1 MTMAILIDANVLYAY
16 TNAKDAHY
24 KESIDLMKKIIGGL
38 YGIPIITDY
47 LFDEIVSVVS
57 RKNTRGK
64 AKILGE
70 YLLTSQ
76 FRFVRINT
84 ELFKQSWN
92 IFTTHERFSFTD
104 CTNIAVLQT
113 FKIEYIATFDKE
125 FKTVKGIRVINQ

>member
-1 MTMAILIDANVLYAY
+1 MAILIDANVLYAY